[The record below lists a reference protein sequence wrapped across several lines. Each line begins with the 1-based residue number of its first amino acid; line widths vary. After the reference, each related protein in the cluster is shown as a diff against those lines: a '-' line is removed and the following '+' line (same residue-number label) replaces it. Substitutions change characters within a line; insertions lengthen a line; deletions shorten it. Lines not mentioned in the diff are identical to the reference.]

1 VITLHQLSLSIPASP
16 LARSYAKENSAPDRG
31 VAPLAAPAAELAGA
45 IHGLSRPAMG
55 WKSKARPGAGY
66 ASGMT
71 LTEIMIAFGL
81 FSIMALGSLTALLQT
96 RKMSEDNVAQAT
108 AAVIAQG
115 IIEQVQ
121 LNGYDA
127 ISDTVGSPNLE
138 LKFTGANTNNLA
150 SIQQYDLPWATDT
163 TTFTA
168 IGARVDPNDTSSAV
182 LGVLLDLDY
191 KVGTKVVRP
200 GRYMKMRVNIRRT
213 VHSGDDNVEI
223 VLVYQ
228 WQPPSRNTRPT
239 DNIYLTREIRT
250 IRSQAPSY

>member
-1 VITLHQLSLSIPASP
+1 
-16 LARSYAKENSAPDRG
+16 
-31 VAPLAAPAAELAGA
+31 
-45 IHGLSRPAMG
+45 
-55 WKSKARPGAGY
+55 
-66 ASGMT
+66 MT
-71 LTEIMIAFGL
+71 LTEIMVAFGV
-81 FSIMALGSLTALLQT
+81 FAIMALGSLTALIQT

-127 ISDTVGSPNLE
+127 IADTAGTPNLE

-150 SIQQYDLPWATDT
+150 SIQQYNLPWAADA

-168 IGARVDPNDTSSAV
+168 IGARVNPDDETSAI

-191 KVGTKVVRP
+191 KVGSKVVRP
-200 GRYMKMRVNIRRT
+200 GRYMKMRVNMRRT

-223 VLVYQ
+223 VLTYQ
-228 WQPPSRNTRPT
+228 WEPPSRNALPG
-239 DNIYLTREIRT
+239 NNVYLTREIRT

>member
-1 VITLHQLSLSIPASP
+1 MLTKATTDLNTKRQPRRENISGLSLV
-16 LARSYAKENSAPDRG
+16 E
-31 VAPLAAPAAELAGA
+31 V
-45 IHGLSRPAMG
+45 MV
-55 WKSKARPGAGY
+55 
-66 ASGMT
+66 
-71 LTEIMIAFGL
+71 AFGL
-81 FSIMALGSLTALLQT
+81 FSIMALGSLSALLQT

-121 LNGYDA
+121 LNSYAA
-127 ISDTVGSPNLE
+127 ISDTTTSPNLE
-138 LKFTGANTNNLA
+138 LKFTGSNTNNLA

-168 IGARVDPNDTSSAV
+168 IGARVDPEDISSAI

-191 KVGTKVVRP
+191 KDGAKVIRP

-213 VHSGDDNVEI
+213 VHSSDDNVEI
-223 VLVYQ
+223 VLTYQ
-228 WQPPSRNTRPT
+228 WQPPSRNNMAG
-239 DNIYLTREIRT
+239 DNVYLTRELRT